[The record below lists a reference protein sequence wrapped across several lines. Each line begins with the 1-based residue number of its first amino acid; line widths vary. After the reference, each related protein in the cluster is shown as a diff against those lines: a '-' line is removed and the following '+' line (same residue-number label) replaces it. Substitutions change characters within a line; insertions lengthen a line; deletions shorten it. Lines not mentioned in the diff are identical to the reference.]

1 MEHFKTRSEQER
13 ALDLSQFQTPAVRHL
28 AWLCLVPQL
37 IQHASVFEPVRYL
50 PENYLAIL
58 QAWDTHPTNRP
69 DILNSPPHY
78 RLGYYV
84 ESLYACLITDL
95 SGWTI
100 LARNFPIRVGGTTLG
115 ELDFLLRNPHNN
127 VVEHHEIAIKF
138 YLGYP
143 GSADQS
149 PGWYG
154 PNPHDRLDIKT
165 ARMLGPQRQRGLL
178 PQSLDTLAQHG
189 LEAPAVSRVFM
200 PGYLFYPRIKEHGM
214 ATPASCPARHL
225 RGQWLSLDKIHDI
238 DTSAWVPLIKP
249 HWLGP
254 WIQTSTPDRYVL
266 TQTLSEIEHTQ
277 TPRLFAELQQDRIN
291 GMWKEVDRIFVV
303 PPGWPRH

>member
-78 RLGYYV
+78 RLGYHV

-154 PNPHDRLDIKT
+154 PNPH
-165 ARMLGPQRQRGLL
+165 
-178 PQSLDTLAQHG
+178 
-189 LEAPAVSRVFM
+189 
-200 PGYLFYPRIKEHGM
+200 
-214 ATPASCPARHL
+214 
-225 RGQWLSLDKIHDI
+225 
-238 DTSAWVPLIKP
+238 
-249 HWLGP
+249 
-254 WIQTSTPDRYVL
+254 
-266 TQTLSEIEHTQ
+266 
-277 TPRLFAELQQDRIN
+277 
-291 GMWKEVDRIFVV
+291 
-303 PPGWPRH
+303 